1 MLEILGPKRME
12 HAFPFKML
20 LEEGV
25 KLANGTDAPGYIPTD
40 PLRDIGVCVVR
51 KTWSGKEI
59 APEER
64 ISVMD
69 AIRLHTIDAAYA
81 EFAEATKG
89 SIEPGKLADLTVLAE
104 DPLTV
109 PPSHIKDIQVDY
121 TVVDGKIVYE
131 RTQQ

>member
-20 LEEGV
+20 TEKGV
-25 KLANGTDAPGYIPTD
+25 KLANGTDAPGYIPVD
-40 PLRDIGVCVVR
+40 PLRDIWVCVMR

-59 APEER
+59 APEEK

-69 AIRLHTIDAAYA
+69 ALRLHTINAAYA
-81 EFAEATKG
+81 EFSENSKG
-89 SIEPGKLADLTVLAE
+89 SIESGKLADLVVLAE

-109 PPSHIKDIQVDY
+109 PPEHIKDIQVDY
-121 TVVDGKIVYE
+121 TIINGKIAYK
-131 RTQQ
+131 RK